1 MGKGEPRGGDAGIE
15 HGGAVEAPMGH
26 FASRGC
32 AGRFAQ
38 RLLRDVTMN
47 STSILRRLGAVCA
60 LGLSVMAAPLL
71 TPGAF
76 AAENNAAKSQ
86 SAEAKAAASKEAP
99 KTQDHLIL
107 SKNGGMVVKGQ
118 IVEETASSVTMMVEF
133 PGMPAVKTTYQKS
146 DIVEIKRDQ
155 PAEASASIA
164 PKAADKDKK
173 KDDPFKDKV
182 APTATAEDDAAKI
195 MVVNLEGRLGW
206 DYSVTPMVEVFE
218 AVDKEF
224 NDLDSSGNVRDEMRQ
239 KNIVVFKI
247 KSETS
252 PRQGFD
258 GFFAA
263 EKFAPV
269 FEKQFEK
276 GRRIVF
282 WVEEALGGAGFLP
295 MLSPESYWKSDG
307 IVKGAGNDLD
317 KFDLGD
323 KMVNEKQI
331 SLRLGHA
338 EGIPIKGG
346 YGEVGV
352 AVVRALARQSNWL
365 VVRMEGGKP
374 VVLER
379 EPTKDDYAEHPNW
392 IILKDNGQG
401 QYKDKM
407 KTEGNDQLELKAE
420 WARNLGLSKG
430 TCDTVE
436 DLAFA
441 FGVQRNWKEIEKPK
455 AQEVL
460 ERRKEDVK
468 RAFELINPR
477 PTQEVDMGRLWRDL
491 EEIRDGQTYE
501 EQRRA
506 QGRRIQTLQ
515 QIQGVMTK
523 YKEIF
528 DPEGQQ
534 VAQLSV
540 RIEGIK
546 QEMDLARKA
555 FQRAQEG
562 QR

>member
-1 MGKGEPRGGDAGIE
+1 
-15 HGGAVEAPMGH
+15 
-26 FASRGC
+26 
-32 AGRFAQ
+32 
-38 RLLRDVTMN
+38 MN
-47 STSILRRLGAVCA
+47 TTSILRRFGAVCA
-60 LGLSVMAAPLL
+60 LAVAALAAPVLV
-71 TPGAF
+71 PGVAWG
-76 AAENNAAKSQ
+76 AES
-86 SAEAKAAASKEAP
+86 KAVASKEAP
-99 KTQDHLIL
+99 MTQDHLIL

-118 IVEETASSVTMMVEF
+118 IVEETPTSVTMMVEF
-133 PGMPAVKTTYQKS
+133 AGMPAVKTTYMKS

-155 PAEASASIA
+155 PAEATASITT
-164 PKAADKDKK
+164 KADDKTKADPIKE
-173 KDDPFKDKV
+173 KV

-195 MVVNLEGRLGW
+195 MVVKLEGQLGW
-206 DYSVTPMVEVFE
+206 DYSVTPMAEVFE

-239 KNIVVFKI
+239 KNIVVFRI

-258 GFFAA
+258 GFFAT
-263 EKFAPV
+263 EKFAPL

-295 MLSPESYWKSDG
+295 MLSPESYWTSDG
-307 IVKGAGNDLD
+307 RVKGAGNDLD

-379 EPTKDDYAEHPNW
+379 EPTKEDYAQHPNW
-392 IILKDNGQG
+392 MILKDNGQG
-401 QYKDKM
+401 EYKDKM

-460 ERRKEDVK
+460 TRRKEDVK
-468 RAFELINPR
+468 RAYELINQR
-477 PTQEVDMGRLWRDL
+477 PTRDVDMGRLWRDL
-491 EEIRDGQTYE
+491 SEVRDGQTYE

-506 QGRRIQTLQ
+506 QGRRIQILQ
-515 QIQGVMTK
+515 QIQGVFTK
-523 YKEIF
+523 YKEIW

-540 RIEGIK
+540 QIEQIK